1 MSLKILQ
8 QISYLLHLVYD
19 LVQYKYE
26 LTAESTSLM
35 INCLLIGKTMMGRT
49 DTLMLLG
56 LSLRKAL
63 GDLYGKSSQV
73 PVISTYVMDVT
84 LKILRHQRI
93 SLVLISCF
101 FHYSGFVIY
110 AFLYCLLQKIHS
122 QYQYKHSDL
131 YVIHGFQITSASPS
145 GFRLKF

>member
-56 LSLRKAL
+56 LSLRK
-63 GDLYGKSSQV
+63 
-73 PVISTYVMDVT
+73 P
-84 LKILRHQRI
+84 
-93 SLVLISCF
+93 
-101 FHYSGFVIY
+101 
-110 AFLYCLLQKIHS
+110 
-122 QYQYKHSDL
+122 
-131 YVIHGFQITSASPS
+131 
-145 GFRLKF
+145 